1 MERVEI
7 EGAEPTPEQLLE
19 TTSAYGHFTAMQV
32 RGGKTRGLE
41 LHLARLEASNREA
54 FDAGFE
60 PARVRELI
68 RHTLGGV
75 RDASVRV
82 YIHRAEAGPVTIVTV
97 KPPAEI
103 ASPQRLRSAS
113 YLRPD
118 PHIKHV
124 HTDQGIYREDA
135 QREGFDDALL
145 VASDGR
151 ISETTMANIGFFD
164 ERGVVWP
171 DAPMLDGIT
180 KQLLE
185 RAGPALGIQMRD
197 RPIHVSEV
205 DTMEGAFVSSAR
217 GIGLVSAVDDVEL
230 DTPPAR
236 VEALVDAY
244 ASIPWDEI

>member
-1 MERVEI
+1 MERIEI
-7 EGAEPTPEQLLE
+7 EGVEPTPAELLA

-54 FDAGFE
+54 FEAPFDPE
-60 PARVRELI
+60 RARQLI
-68 RHTLGGV
+68 RHALGEI

-82 YIHRAEAGPVTIVTV
+82 YIHRSEAGPVTMVTV

-124 HTDQGIYREDA
+124 HTDQGLHREA
-135 QREGFDDALL
+135 VQREGFADALL

-197 RPIHVSEV
+197 RPIHLSEV
-205 DTMEGAFVSSAR
+205 DTLEGAFVSSAR
-217 GIGLVSAVDDVEL
+217 GIGLVSAVDGVEL

-236 VEALVDAY
+236 VETLVHAY
-244 ASIPWDEI
+244 ASIPWGEI

>member
-7 EGAEPTPEQLLE
+7 EGVEPTPELLLA
-19 TTSAYGHFTAMQV
+19 TASAYGHFTAMQV

-41 LHLARLEASNREA
+41 LHLARLEASNQEA
-54 FDAGFE
+54 FDAGFDPE
-60 PARVRELI
+60 RVRALI
-68 RHTLGGV
+68 RHALGETE
-75 RDASVRV
+75 DASVRV
-82 YIHRAEAGPVTIVTV
+82 YIHRAGEGPVTMVTV
-97 KPPAEI
+97 RPPAEI
-103 ASPQRLRSAS
+103 ASPQRLRSTS

-124 HTDQGIYREDA
+124 HTDQGLYREAA
-135 QREGFDDALL
+135 QRDGFDDALL
-145 VASDGR
+145 TTPDGGL
-151 ISETTMANIGFFD
+151 SETTMANIGFFD

-185 RAGPALGIQMRD
+185 RAGPDLGIPMRD
-197 RPIHVSEV
+197 RPIHLSEV

-217 GIGLVSAVDDVEL
+217 GVGLVSAIDDVEL

-236 VEALVDAY
+236 VDALVEAY
-244 ASIPWDEI
+244 ASIPWDGI